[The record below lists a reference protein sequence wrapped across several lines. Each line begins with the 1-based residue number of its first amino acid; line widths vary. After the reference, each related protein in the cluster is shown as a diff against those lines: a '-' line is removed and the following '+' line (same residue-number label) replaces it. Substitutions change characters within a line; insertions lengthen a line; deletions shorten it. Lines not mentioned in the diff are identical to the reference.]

1 MKTMK
6 LFFVSLICIM
16 TFNANA
22 QTQTHTLQEF
32 DEVKVLD
39 QINVTL
45 IKSSE
50 NKAVVSGEEAGD
62 VKIENN
68 SGKLKVHMELDDFLG
83 GNENNVK
90 LYYSGELEMVEAK
103 QGATINSDD
112 TVETSYLVVNSRAGS
127 NVDLTIDTR
136 NLEIKVVS
144 GGDLTVS
151 GNATDLEVT
160 VRSGGDYHGEE
171 LDSERATVSV
181 FAGGGAKISADE
193 YIDASVTAGGTIEIY
208 GSPEEVITDE
218 TFGGTITEM

>member
-1 MKTMK
+1 MK